1 MNARTVGVVMVLFAS
16 GCGSDDKASSVSN
29 ECVLQPSL
37 ERTKGDDYYVV
48 EAGSPNLATDP
59 QTGLTWARCSL
70 QSDDVDKSCGGTG
83 TIDRHTWSEALAAV
97 RTANQEGYEGHTDWR
112 LPNVKE
118 LSSLVDT
125 ACANVTMNT
134 DIFPGVIR
142 SEYWSSSPNVNRASD
157 AWAVDFA
164 TGRVRSAGKTAK
176 SLPVRL
182 VRGGD

>member
-1 MNARTVGVVMVLFAS
+1 MNARTLGVVMVLFVS
-16 GCGSDDKASSVSN
+16 GCGSDDEASSVSN
-29 ECVLQPSL
+29 ECVLEASR

-48 EAGSPNLATDP
+48 EAGSPVLATDP

-70 QSDDVDKSCGGTG
+70 GQSNTGTSCGGTG
-83 TIDRHTWSEALAAV
+83 TIVRHTWSQALGAA
-97 RTANQEGYEGHTDWR
+97 RTANQKAFEGHTDWR

-134 DIFPGVIR
+134 EIFPGVTR
-142 SEYWSSSPNVNRASD
+142 SEYWSSSPNVDRPSD

-164 TGRVRSAGKTAK
+164 TGRVRSAGKTTK
-176 SLPVRL
+176 SFPVRL